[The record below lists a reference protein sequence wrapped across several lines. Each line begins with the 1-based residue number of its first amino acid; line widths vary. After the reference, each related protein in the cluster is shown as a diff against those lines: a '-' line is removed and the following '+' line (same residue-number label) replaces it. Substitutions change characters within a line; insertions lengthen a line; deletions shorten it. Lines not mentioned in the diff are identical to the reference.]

1 MTTSVSTRTGFLQRH
16 TMLVIVIVVAVLFP
30 IIVGLLSGQSPSAVI
45 ASEGGNAKF
54 MMGLAAEIFILALF
68 AMSYDLILG
77 ITGLFSLG
85 HQMFFAV
92 GAYGTGIMLTSLEWS
107 LPATLVGVLVLAFV
121 QAILFGIILPR
132 VRGGLTF
139 ALVTLGF
146 GAMFW
151 IVIQSPE
158 LSEYAGSDVGLAG
171 ASSAVPMWINTTEN
185 RFWFYLI
192 ALAVLFIAFL
202 AIRRIIVSPTGAV
215 MVANRDNPDRA
226 RMLGYNTFWFQIIAL
241 VVASITAGIAGMLWA
256 MHQPIIT
263 PAIAGLPWMVAVLL
277 MVIMGGIGTLTGA
290 IIGAAAFRLLDFYLE
305 KWFGGGAGL
314 MLGFAYV
321 GIVLFLPYGIVGT
334 WRARAVRGKEGRQ
347 RLMRLFTGKPTDSE
361 PVEERE

>member
-1 MTTSVSTRTGFLQRH
+1 MTTSVSTRSGPLQRH
-16 TMLVIVIVVAVLFP
+16 RVLLLVIVFAVVFP
-30 IIVGLLSGQSPSAVI
+30 FFIGILYGQSPAAVI

-54 MMGLAAEIFILALF
+54 MMGLAVEIFILAMF

-85 HQMFFAV
+85 HQMFFAAGDY
-92 GAYGTGIMLTSLEWS
+92 GAGIMLTSLEWS
-107 LPATLVGVLVLAFV
+107 LPATFLGVLVLAV
-121 QAILFGIILPR
+121 IQAILFGIILPR

-171 ASSAVPMWINTTEN
+171 ASSSVPTWINTTEN
-185 RFWFYLI
+185 RFWFYLVTF
-192 ALAVLFIAFL
+192 AVLFLAFL
-202 AIRRIIVSPTGAV
+202 AMRRIIASPTGAV

-241 VVASITAGIAGMLWA
+241 LAASMTASIAGMLWA
-256 MHQPIIT
+256 IHQPIIT
-263 PAIAGLPWMVAVLL
+263 PAIAGLQWMVAVLL

-290 IIGAAAFRLLDFYLE
+290 IVGAATFRLLDFYLE

-314 MLGFAYV
+314 MLGVAYI

-347 RLMRLFTGKPTDSE
+347 RLMQLFTGKRADAGAD
-361 PVEERE
+361 EERE

>member
-1 MTTSVSTRTGFLQRH
+1 MTTAVSTRPGFLQRH
-16 TMLVIVIVVAVLFP
+16 SMLVIVTVLAVAFP
-30 IIVGLLSGQSPSAVI
+30 FIVGILDGQSPAAVI

-54 MMGLAAEIFILALF
+54 MMGLSVEVFILALF

-92 GAYGTGIMLTSLEWS
+92 GAYGAGIMLKSLEWS
-107 LPATLVGVLVLAFV
+107 LPVTFLGVLVLAV
-121 QAILFGIILPR
+121 IQALLFGIILPR
-132 VRGGLTF
+132 VQGGLTF

-158 LSEYAGSDVGLAG
+158 LSEHAGSDVGLAG
-171 ASSAVPMWINTTEN
+171 ASSLVPTWINTTEN
-185 RFWFYLI
+185 RFWFYLV
-192 ALAVLFIAFL
+192 AFAVLFIAYLVF
-202 AIRRIIVSPTGAV
+202 RQIVASPTGAV

-241 VVASITAGIAGMLWA
+241 IAASIAAAIAGMLWA

-263 PAIAGLPWMVAVLL
+263 PAIAGLQWMVAVLL
-277 MVIMGGIGTLTGA
+277 MVIMGGIGTLSGA
-290 IIGAAAFRLLDFYLE
+290 IFGAAVFRLLEFYLE
-305 KWFGGGAGL
+305 KWFSGSAGL
-314 MLGFAYV
+314 LLGVAYV
-321 GIVLFLPYGIVGT
+321 AMVLFLPYGIVGT
-334 WRARAVRGKEGRQ
+334 WRAKGARIKQGWE
-347 RLMRLFTGKPTDSE
+347 RLLRLIRSDKKSTAS
-361 PVEERE
+361 